1 MALSVCSVSGCPNDA
16 VRDGRCA
23 LHPRPK
29 RRPGSTRRW
38 RKQRARAIS
47 HDRGIC
53 HICDKP
59 GADSADHLLRVVDG
73 GTDELSNLAAA
84 HLLCNLRRG

>member
-1 MALSVCSVSGCPNDA
+1 VATSICSVFNCGEDA

-23 LHPRPK
+23 QHQRPK

-38 RKQRARAIS
+38 RKQRAAAIAR
-47 HDRGIC
+47 DDGVCWIC
-53 HICDKP
+53 GQP
-59 GADSADHLLRVVDG
+59 GADSADHLLRDRDG
-73 GTDELSNLAAA
+73 GTDEPGNVRAA